1 MNYSALDV
9 KFRVKITE
17 QANNFSQFIAF
28 SIFGALTLQWASL
41 TQPAPGESPRAGTQ
55 QG

>member
-1 MNYSALDV
+1 VFHA
-9 KFRVKITE
+9 KITE

-28 SIFGALTLQWASL
+28 YIFRALTLHRASL
-41 TQPAPGESPRAGTQ
+41 TQPAPDESPRAGTQ